1 MLISQR
7 MVGILLSCLF
17 TASLAGAE
25 PKIPTPDWDSLP
37 QEGLLA
43 GEGGIGSGSFTIRE
57 VWGGINAPIT
67 GSATMPDSKTCVV
80 RVISRSTERVQLNI
94 AVKQFN
100 TERKII
106 GTNPFLMRLDPYKTN
121 ERTVKTRNGTIG
133 CGLFLTG
140 WKLLD

>member
-1 MLISQR
+1 MFINIRPAGLLLLCLIIAS
-7 MVGILLSCLF
+7 
-17 TASLAGAE
+17 TATAE
-25 PKIPTPDWDSLP
+25 PNAPTPDWSSLP

-43 GEGGIGSGSFTIRE
+43 GEGGVGAGSFSIRA
-57 VWGGINAPIT
+57 VWGGPSAPIT